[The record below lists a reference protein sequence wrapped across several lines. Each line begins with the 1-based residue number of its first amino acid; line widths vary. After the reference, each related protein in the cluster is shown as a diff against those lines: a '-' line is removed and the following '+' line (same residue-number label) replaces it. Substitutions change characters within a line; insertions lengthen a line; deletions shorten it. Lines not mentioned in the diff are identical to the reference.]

1 MPAEDDI
8 FATTKSSDS
17 LAHKTCDIVD
27 HKTVKFGNKLEVV
40 QDDTYKRNRI
50 SVIAFIAIACVIY
63 NYILYF

>member
-1 MPAEDDI
+1 MPTEDDI

-27 HKTVKFGNKLEVV
+27 HKTVKFGDELEIV
-40 QDDTYKRNRI
+40 QDDTYTKQI
-50 SVIAFIAIACVIY
+50 SVIALMTIACVIY

>member
-8 FATTKSSDS
+8 FAATKSSDS

-27 HKTVKFGNKLEVV
+27 HKTVKFGDELEIV
-40 QDDTYKRNRI
+40 QDDTYTKQI
-50 SVIAFIAIACVIY
+50 SVIALMTIACVIY